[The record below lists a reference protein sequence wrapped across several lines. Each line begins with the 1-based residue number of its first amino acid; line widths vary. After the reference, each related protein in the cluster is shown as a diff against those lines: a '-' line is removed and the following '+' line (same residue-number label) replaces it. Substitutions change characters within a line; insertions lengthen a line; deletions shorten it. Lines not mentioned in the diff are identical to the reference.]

1 MSLLVEH
8 GQTLLILAC
17 IFGFFMAWGIGANDV
32 SNAMG
37 TSVGSGALTVWQA
50 LFIAAIFEFA
60 GAYLAGGEVTDTIR
74 SGIVDSAAFVGREF
88 DLALGMVAALLA
100 SGIWLLVASMAG
112 WPVSTTHSIVGAIA
126 GFSAVGVG
134 MEAVQWDKF
143 GDIAL
148 SWLIS
153 PVFAATV
160 AFFIFKSVQWL
171 ILDRDDP
178 FERAKRYLPGYIF
191 FGAWILSFLTITKGL
206 KHVGLHLDTTETFA
220 ITTLTGIVC
229 MAIGIAFLQRVSRN
243 LSEEKTFRYASV
255 ERLFAVLMV
264 FSACAMAF
272 AHGSNDVAN
281 AVGPIAAV
289 VNAVEHAG
297 ETVSKKAV
305 LPSWVL
311 LLGAIGIVIG
321 LFTYG
326 YKVIGTI
333 GKKITELTP
342 SRGFS
347 AELAAATTVILASA
361 LGMPVSTTH
370 VLVGAV
376 MGVGLARGL
385 GALNLGVLGAIAG
398 SWLITVPAGAILSI
412 IIFFVL
418 KFFLV

>member
-50 LFIAAIFEFA
+50 LCIAAVFEFA

-74 SGIVDSAAFVGREF
+74 SGIVDADAFAGREF
-88 DLALGMVAALLA
+88 ELVIGMIAALLA
-100 SGIWLLVASMAG
+100 SGIWLLVATAAG

-134 MEAVQWDKF
+134 MDAVQWDKF

-148 SWLIS
+148 SWVIS

-191 FGAWILSFLTITKGL
+191 FGAWILAFLTITKGL
-206 KHVGLHLDTTETFA
+206 KHVGLHLDNTETFA
-220 ITTLTGIVC
+220 ITTLTSVVCMLIGIV
-229 MAIGIAFLQRVSRN
+229 FLQRVSRN

-289 VNAVEHAG
+289 VSTIHEADVA
-297 ETVSKKAV
+297 KKAA

-311 LLGAIGIVIG
+311 LLGAVGIVVG

-333 GKKITELTP
+333 GTKITELTP

-370 VLVGAV
+370 ILVGSV

-398 SWLITVPAGAILSI
+398 SWVITVPAGAILSI

-418 KFFLV
+418 KFTLV